1 MPFATPSPQ
10 WRPSLA
16 GTSNAYAPR
25 WATADYNMLQKYVHL
40 ATERDLGRMAD
51 WEAFIL
57 TPEAMAQGLAWRG

>member
-1 MPFATPSPQ
+1 
-10 WRPSLA
+10 
-16 GTSNAYAPR
+16 
-25 WATADYNMLQKYVHL
+25 MLQKYVHL